1 MLLMSGTRVIL
12 SPFSS
17 PSLPFM
23 TAYHFMCKK
32 CNNSDE
38 EVFSKKQANFA
49 IMCQTALANLMCTH
63 DGRVCFSEERE
74 ILPFLDKNWDV
85 LTFQPR
91 KANDSWHANIH
102 KTLDLSKIGP
112 SYERFRAL
120 TSQLKTNFSK
130 LGLPSPG
137 IMPESSGFASVDG
150 SGLSCGSNASPNVGA
165 DGYGSVTRK
174 RKGDSGLAMGDVLR
188 GDASFTAFSQCGAG
202 GGHGSASVA
211 VSIGN
216 NERGGG
222 SIRSTRRSTAAHAHT
237 QNGSSC
243 GLPGFPGFAVDDS
256 KAKVNAFGVPIDH
269 PFNKEGYRYILVEPD
284 PHAVGRQLWDES
296 EHTAGKP
303 IPGYFY
309 RVCHC
314 PKVVL
319 SLNDRAHQLKL
330 HESQLTVTGEKGY
343 SMVRATHSVHTGTWY
358 FEATI
363 IDQPE
368 GSATRIGW
376 SQMLGNLQAP
386 CGYDKFSYSWRS
398 RLGTVF
404 HQSRGKHYAETGYG
418 KGDVIG
424 CLICLPKHAGP
435 IDNIVPPRLPVS
447 TSTSTGSGGASRKGG
462 GDTAAVKKSST
473 SPPEVPLLNFLPETY
488 KDRPLIKFRNYYY
501 FEEKDDPQAVEK
513 KLRPLTGSKIVF
525 YRNGEC
531 MGVAFSDIY
540 AGPYFPAISIYKSAT
555 VTVFGRLQASVWNRH
570 GIHLNTKLKMYKAV
584 VLTTLLYGAETWTVY
599 WNQAR
604 KLNHFHLSCLHRK
617 LKLGWQDR
625 IPDAK
630 VLERTEILSI
640 HAMLRQVQLRWSS
653 HLVKL
658 PMALRHQT
666 KQGMKSVDKSKKR
679 NANGNK

>member
-1 MLLMSGTRVIL
+1 MTFISNL
-12 SPFSS
+12 SIRLNGHISQRQQ
-17 PSLPFM
+17 M
-23 TAYHFMCKK
+23 KA
-32 CNNSDE
+32 E
-38 EVFSKKQANFA
+38 EESHEISQDYEKIISELKQKTTPIEIPPGPQCYCGNPRDF
-49 IMCQTALANLMCTH
+49 
-63 DGRVCFSEERE
+63 RE
-74 ILPFLDKNWDV
+74 PDFLCS
-85 LTFQPR
+85 PR

-102 KTLDLSKIGP
+102 KTLTSNELFHAVDVKSDLFVSLSCQDLSKIGP

-137 IMPESSGFASVDG
+137 IMPDSSGFTSADG
-150 SGLSCGSNASPNVGA
+150 SGLSCGPNASPNIGG

-174 RKGDSGLAMGDVLR
+174 RKGDNSLAMGDVMR
-188 GDASFTAFSQCGAG
+188 GDAGFSAFSQCGAG
-202 GGHGSASVA
+202 GSHGASSVT
-211 VSIGN
+211 GN
-216 NERGGG
+216 MGTNERGGG
-222 SIRSTRRSTAAHAHT
+222 SIRSTRRSAAAHAHT

-243 GLPGFPGFAVDDS
+243 GLPGFGGFAVDDS

-284 PHAVGRQLWDES
+284 PHAVGRQIWDES

-343 SMVRATHSVHTGTWY
+343 CMVRATHSVHTGTWY

-363 IDQPE
+363 TDQPE

-424 CLICLPKHAGP
+424 CLISLPKHTGP
-435 IDNIVPPRLPVS
+435 IGNLVPARQPVS
-447 TSTSTGSGGASRKGG
+447 TSVSTGSGSRKGG
-462 GDTAAVKKSST
+462 GDTTAAKKSST
-473 SPPEVPLLNFLPETY
+473 SSPEVPLLNYLPETY

-513 KLRPLTGSKIVF
+513 KLRPLPGSKITF

-531 MGVAFSDIY
+531 MGVAFSDIF

-555 VTVFGRLQASVWNRH
+555 VTVNFGPEFKHPPSPTESWQPMCERREEVDAEQALADMIYLTANDRL
-570 GIHLNTKLKMYKAV
+570 I
-584 VLTTLLYGAETWTVY
+584 
-599 WNQAR
+599 
-604 KLNHFHLSCLHRK
+604 
-617 LKLGWQDR
+617 DR
-625 IPDAK
+625 LIKECAGGP
-630 VLERTEILSI
+630 
-640 HAMLRQVQLRWSS
+640 
-653 HLVKL
+653 
-658 PMALRHQT
+658 
-666 KQGMKSVDKSKKR
+666 
-679 NANGNK
+679 